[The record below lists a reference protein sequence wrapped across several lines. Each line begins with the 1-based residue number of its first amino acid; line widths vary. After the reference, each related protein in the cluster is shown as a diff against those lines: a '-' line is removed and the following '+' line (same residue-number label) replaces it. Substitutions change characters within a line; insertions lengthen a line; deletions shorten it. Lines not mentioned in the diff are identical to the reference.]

1 MRVLTAL
8 VALAALPFAAG
19 MAQGSNPFSDPK
31 NCGAH
36 LNFSDKAAAHRADAA
51 LPHGGKHGVMD
62 RPCASPDVPPPP
74 PPPAPAPSC
83 AVSAPAATGTLS
95 IDGRVSEGAE
105 PWGVLA
111 GWCIELSGP
120 VRATAMTDANGNYRF
135 AGLPDGE
142 YTICERL
149 DLQPGW
155 VQSFPT
161 PAFGGVACPMG
172 YGWTFSMVGWSA
184 SFVNFMNVAQ

>member
-1 MRVLTAL
+1 MRVLIAL
-8 VALAALPFAAG
+8 VALAAMPFAAG
-19 MAQGSNPFSDPK
+19 AAQGSEPFSDPK

-36 LNFSDKAAAHRADAA
+36 LSFSDKAAARRGDAV
-51 LPHGGKHGVMD
+51 LVHEGKHGVMD
-62 RPCASPDVPPPP
+62 RPCGSPEAP

-83 AVSAPAATGTLS
+83 AVSAPAASGNLT
-95 IDGRVSEGAE
+95 IDGRVSEGAA

-111 GWCIELSGP
+111 GWCIELTGP

-135 AGLPDGE
+135 TGLPDGE

-155 VQSFPT
+155 VQTFPT
-161 PAFGGVACPMG
+161 PSFGGVPCPTG
-172 YGWTFSMVGWSA
+172 FGWTFSMFGWSA
-184 SFVNFMNVAQ
+184 SFVNFSNVVAP